1 MVIKMTKL
9 ILIRHGQSI
18 WNKENRF
25 TGWTDVELSEQGIE
39 EAKQAGQLLK
49 KHNIN
54 FDIAYTSILKRAEYT
69 LDYILQTTKK
79 EVPIHKSWMLNERH
93 YGALQGMNKDIAKKE
108 FGEEQVHL
116 YRRSATV
123 RPPAL
128 DKNDERYPGN
138 DKKYKDLKE
147 TELPLTEN
155 LNDVQKRVIKYYQEN
170 IKKDLKNKKDV
181 LIVAHGNTIRAFMK
195 FFENISDREIMNI
208 EITTGKPYIYELDND
223 LKIIQKYTL

>member
-1 MVIKMTKL
+1 VIKMTKL

-54 FDIAYTSILKRAEYT
+54 FDIAYTSILKRAEHT

-128 DKNDERYPGN
+128 GKNDERYPGN

-170 IKKDLKNKKDV
+170 IKKDLKNEKDV